1 MLVQQGIQCAQRN
14 EQQGGRANSHRI
26 MRTRYRIDTFQKTY
40 FVIDSFE
47 QLFDAT
53 RPDFTQ
59 LYPELRALPT
69 LGAGDIANGDQVIHV
84 GTREG
89 WADSDDI

>member
-1 MLVQQGIQCAQRN
+1 
-14 EQQGGRANSHRI
+14 

-53 RPDFTQ
+53 RPDFSD
-59 LYPELRALPT
+59 LYPQLRALPT
-69 LGAGDIANGDQVIHV
+69 LGAGDVAAGDRVLNI

-89 WADSDDI
+89 WADSNDI

>member
-1 MLVQQGIQCAQRN
+1 
-14 EQQGGRANSHRI
+14 

-53 RPDFTQ
+53 RPDFTA
-59 LYPELRALPT
+59 LYPAARPAD
-69 LGAGDIANGDQVIHV
+69 AGRRRYCEGDRVINV